1 MRQCDIVRVQKKQ
14 YNAIRCTMYMYI
26 RCNTCTV
33 TTVTVRTC
41 GGEAEGHYQGESP
54 TQPYGARSPRY
65 SFAHMCAITCEYK
78 QTKQKH
84 HTTKQHNTEQKQ
96 RERDRER
103 ERERE
108 RDQLLNAFLIH
119 GITWDPL
126 LSVGNSRC
134 VCGCVACIVRVDVMC
149 VLLWCAGVSCGHCA
163 SSERVVFR
171 DISARTVIT

>member
-14 YNAIRCTMYMYI
+14 NNAIRCTMYMYI

-96 RERDRER
+96 REIER

-108 RDQLLNAFLIH
+108 RSALKRIPYSWNNMGSSPFGGQLALCL
-119 GITWDPL
+119 WL
-126 LSVGNSRC
+126 CC
-134 VCGCVACIVRVDVMC
+134 VYR
-149 VLLWCAGVSCGHCA
+149 SC
-163 SSERVVFR
+163 
-171 DISARTVIT
+171 